1 MLQIDNETEGPIEI
15 DFDSPSD
22 SLQFEQ
28 PKDLFGKD
36 TNNQD
41 LNHAF
46 QQQNNPVNG
55 FQNNPSFPPQ
65 YLANFDNSGANTPPK
80 NNPPANPINDHS
92 LDTPAYLRMGVVL
105 DPLVDDK
112 NMHKLYLDE
121 KQDEP
126 KFKENGNKF
135 LHKNAD

>member
-1 MLQIDNETEGPIEI
+1 
-15 DFDSPSD
+15 
-22 SLQFEQ
+22 
-28 PKDLFGKD
+28 
-36 TNNQD
+36 
-41 LNHAF
+41 
-46 QQQNNPVNG
+46 
-55 FQNNPSFPPQ
+55 
-65 YLANFDNSGANTPPK
+65 
-80 NNPPANPINDHS
+80 
-92 LDTPAYLRMGVVL
+92 MGVVL